1 MLSSL
6 RMATERDT
14 LTQAVRAVDE
24 KVLAV
29 PKDTPRWEK
38 WWQETRRNYV
48 TEGRILLVGCL
59 LPLAVGIPQLVYMVR
74 TGRLYFD
81 SAIPLSDVSYS
92 WQWWLQA
99 VYQSCNP
106 TGACFLYSLKEFLWL
121 DTYYHLSMLFRVQ
134 AETVMELCL
143 EKTFD
148 PVEEYQKLRGVVLEI
163 SALKEWVIYM
173 RKNNLKK
180 MKCIKRNQIIPSRSI
195 TEKMNFFVSPFMFVC
210 VTTTYV
216 LLAMAGMAI
225 IVQGKDEWF
234 NIIHSTAFPVYVL
247 LMMAVWA
254 SVGEFLTESVGI
266 DWNYGL
272 KHVMPSDILR
282 SR

>member
-1 MLSSL
+1 MLKYKKQSQNLQLILFSCSFFCLWSDTDAWAKSGWLRKLLNFVIVALLFVLWPFVILRVYRDFAELSIPRVAEAISVGVGGALTMLSSL

-81 SAIPLSDVSYS
+81 SAIPLSDESYS

-143 EKTFD
+143 EENFD

-173 RKNNLKK
+173 RED
-180 MKCIKRNQIIPSRSI
+180 S
-195 TEKMNFFVSPFMFVC
+195 
-210 VTTTYV
+210 
-216 LLAMAGMAI
+216 
-225 IVQGKDEWF
+225 
-234 NIIHSTAFPVYVL
+234 
-247 LMMAVWA
+247 
-254 SVGEFLTESVGI
+254 
-266 DWNYGL
+266 
-272 KHVMPSDILR
+272 
-282 SR
+282 